1 MEKHMRILAA
11 VDGSDVSDRV
21 MDTAVS
27 LAEAVSAV
35 LDVLYVSYF
44 ASDTDSEDEDSWLP
58 EIVSG
63 PTSKKVD
70 AALERA
76 TERAPGPL
84 QVVKHHKI
92 GVPSDEILAFIN
104 EHHID
109 IVVMGGRGLG
119 AIQGFLMGS
128 VSQAVLESAPCR
140 VVIVK

>member
-1 MEKHMRILAA
+1 MEKRRRILAA

-27 LAEAVSAV
+27 LAEAVGAS

-44 ASDTDSEDEDSWLP
+44 ASDTDGDEEDSWLP
-58 EIVSG
+58 ESVAG
-63 PTSKKVD
+63 PTSKEVD

-76 TERAPGPL
+76 HERVPSPL
-84 QVVKHHKI
+84 QVVEHHKI

-104 EHHID
+104 ENNID

-128 VSQAVLESAPCR
+128 VSQSVLESAPCG